1 MIWYDMIWYI
11 YMIYIYDV
19 YIYIPVLVIPW
30 NNWCFECTRVY
41 NHHDGVRASKIWFQK
56 TARQI
61 SLIISNAEVTN
72 PLQIIDIL
80 YNTQIFIQNH
90 SIYFDN
96 TYIYIYMYIYIN
108 V

>member
-1 MIWYDMIWYI
+1 MIYI
-11 YMIYIYDV
+11 YDIYIYDV

-61 SLIISNAEVTN
+61 SLIIISNAEVTN

-96 TYIYIYMYIYIN
+96 TYIYMYIYIYKN